1 MPGAPGAG
9 RLGAA
14 GGERV
19 ADELDQL
26 FIVQELID
34 GVEQVVLE
42 QGSLQGQGE
51 VEEPSLVMGGGGH
64 DVLESIE

>member
-1 MPGAPGAG
+1 VLEHTAAQEAIGGHARAPGAG

-14 GGERV
+14 GGERG
-19 ADELDQL
+19 ADELDQF

-34 GVEQVVLE
+34 RVEQVVLE

-51 VEEPSLVMGGGGH
+51 
-64 DVLESIE
+64 